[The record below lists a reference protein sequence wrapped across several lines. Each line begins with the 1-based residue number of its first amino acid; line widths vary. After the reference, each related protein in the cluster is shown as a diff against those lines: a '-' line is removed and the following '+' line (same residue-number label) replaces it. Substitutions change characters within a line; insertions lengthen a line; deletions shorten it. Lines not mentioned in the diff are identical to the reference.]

1 MRQLALILACI
12 LLLAPLAARADQ
24 NDPALDSLFAKLHG
38 PDAAPRAPAL
48 TAEIWRRWLETGDPQ
63 LDERL
68 QTGIIAMNAGYLR
81 LAEDVFDDVI
91 SKAPDFVEGWNKR
104 ATVRYFLGDHAGSIA
119 DCGRVLELEP
129 RHFGALSGLGM
140 IHIALGDDEEAMRWF
155 EQALAVHPHLPGVRE
170 NISIL
175 RERLRGKAI

>member
-1 MRQLALILACI
+1 MRQLALILACAV
-12 LLLAPLAARADQ
+12 LLAPAARADQ
-24 NDPALDSLFAKLHG
+24 NDPALDGLFAKLQHL
-38 PDAAPRAPAL
+38 DAASPAAAV
-48 TAEIWRRWLETGDPQ
+48 TQEIWERWLATGDPQ

-81 LAEDVFDDVI
+81 LAEDVFDDVVGQ
-91 SKAPDFVEGWNKR
+91 APNFAEGWNKR
-104 ATVRYFLGDHAGSIA
+104 ATVRYFLGNHTGSIA
-119 DCGRVLELEP
+119 DCARVLELEP

-140 IHIALGDDEEAMRWF
+140 IHVALGDDREAMRWF